1 MTPFEQMWETSRH
14 NMWSGYTTS
23 VLSCGIAGI
32 LLTALI
38 PNRWI
43 RRCGYLFVTLA
54 TAWIA
59 TEFASLEIE
68 EKWRIRYAYT
78 EKHRDVLSEDE
89 RFAVTVDGA
98 NRLVGPLIYGGFP
111 AFT

>member
-1 MTPFEQMWETSRH
+1 
-14 NMWSGYTTS
+14 MWSGYTTS